1 MLLPGSQL
9 TGTPVMGLQTGSK
22 LAQTSTPLID
32 PANLAIVA
40 YQVEGPLLSEH
51 PSYLRIADVREIGQ
65 IGMIID
71 SADEFIGLDDVIKIK
86 QLHDLHFKLIGL
98 PVIDQTKH
106 RLGKVEDYS
115 LDADSFIIQQ
125 LHVKRGILQGF
136 SETTALINRS
146 QIVEINDERIVVRTT
161 AKKIEPVMEA
171 TRRAYVNP
179 FRTSSPQPDTTDAS

>member
-1 MLLPGSQL
+1 MLLPGTQL
-9 TGTPVMGLQTGSK
+9 AGTPVMGLQTGTK
-22 LAQTSTPLID
+22 LAQISTPLID

-86 QLHDLHFKLIGL
+86 KLHDLHFKLIGL

-115 LDADSFIIQQ
+115 IDADSFIIQQ
-125 LHVKRGILQGF
+125 LHVKRSILQGF

-146 QIVEINDERIVVRTT
+146 QIIEINDEHIVVRTT

-171 TRRAYVNP
+171 TRREYVNP
-179 FRTSSPQPDTTDAS
+179 FRSSSPQPDTTDLA

>member
-1 MLLPGSQL
+1 MLLPGTQL
-9 TGTPVMGLQTGSK
+9 AGTPVMGLQTGTK
-22 LAQTSTPLID
+22 LAQISTPLID

-86 QLHDLHFKLIGL
+86 KLHDLHFKLIGL

-115 LDADSFIIQQ
+115 IDADSFIIQQ
-125 LHVKRGILQGF
+125 LHVKRSILQGF

-146 QIVEINDERIVVRTT
+146 QIIEINDEHIVVRTT

-171 TRRAYVNP
+171 SRREYVNP
-179 FRTSSPQPDTTDAS
+179 FRSSSPQPDTTDLA